1 MTKINNRS
9 KKDVRGTNNSL
20 IEVTENDILQFIAKD
35 VKIHLDVQEKIKMNK
50 RQELLAKNPW
60 KISAPTEN
68 NKRWTSYVPDPS
80 KRNGRR
86 QIQRSTKAAVED
98 IIISYWKEQ
107 IENPTIE
114 EVFNRWK
121 EHKLELGKV
130 CKGTTQRYTQVFDRH
145 YTEFGKNRIKAIS
158 PEDFQTFLENEIC
171 IKHLN
176 AKAFSNLKGITK
188 GFLKYAARQKWINFD
203 VEKMFN
209 NMDSSAYAFQKTVKE
224 ENQEIFDENEYPRVL
239 DYLRNH
245 PDMRNLGLLLMFMS
259 GVRVGELAALKWE
272 DITETHIKIRRTE
285 RRYKGNDGKSVFV
298 IKETPKTQAGIRE
311 IALPE
316 SARTIFKLLR
326 LMNPD
331 GEYIFMEN
339 GERLKTF
346 SFRNRLRTVCK
357 NTRCVSKSPHKIR
370 KTYASILDE
379 NHMDEKFLISQMGH
393 TNFKCTKDH
402 YLRDRKSMDTKV
414 ELMNSIPEFNLG

>member
-1 MTKINNRS
+1 MIKVNNR
-9 KKDVRGTNNSL
+9 KNKDVRGTNNSL
-20 IEVTENDILQFIAKD
+20 TEVTENDILQFLAKD
-35 VKIHLDVQEKIKMNK
+35 GKMFLDVQEKIKMKK
-50 RQELLAKNPW
+50 REELLAKNPW
-60 KISAPTEN
+60 KISAPTEK

-80 KRNGRR
+80 KTNGRK
-86 QIQRSTKAAVED
+86 QIRRSTKEAVEE
-98 IIISYWKEQ
+98 IIIAYWREQ

-121 EHKLELGKV
+121 EHKLELGNV
-130 CKGTTQRYTQVFDRH
+130 CEGTAQRYVQVFDRH

-171 IKHLN
+171 KKQLN
-176 AKAFSNLKGITK
+176 AKAFSNLKGITR

-209 NMDSSAYAFQKTVKE
+209 NMDSSAYAFKKTVKE
-224 ENQEIFDENEYPRVL
+224 ENQEIFDEEEYPRVL
-239 DYLRNH
+239 DYLQNH
-245 PDMRNLGLLLMFMS
+245 PDIRNLGLMLMFMS

-285 RRYKGNDGKSVFV
+285 RRYEGNDGKSVFV

-316 SARTIFKLLR
+316 SARTIFKQLW
-326 LMNPD
+326 LMNPK

-357 NTRCVSKSPHKIR
+357 KTHCVSKSPHKIR

-393 TNFKCTKDH
+393 TDFKCTEEH
-402 YLRDRKSMDTKV
+402 YLRNRKSMDTKV
-414 ELMNSIPEFNLG
+414 ELMNSIPEFKFG